1 LVNSS
6 RATQVDDALQSS
18 SFLKAIRARTTT
30 RRCRRFASIA
40 AKYVLAEGIKHG
52 EREEPSRRSST
63 AFARSPRR
71 VDASARRCTI
81 PLPLNADSGILYA
94 PPTPRHVLA
103 LVFPAHSLC
112 KLPDASFLC
121 RRCCARRVIA
131 APVLPAEGE
140 MTCHGCSALLPC
152 ACSSAPSLH
161 VLQHGSM
168 LAANRPAPLSLRFV
182 FYG

>member
-1 LVNSS
+1 MLDLHRSLQNTSWRRALNIEREKS
-6 RATQVDDALQSS
+6 RRVVRLRHLPVLPGESTPPRAVVRSRFHSTPTAESGTPLLPLAMFWPSS
-18 SFLKAIRARTTT
+18 SLLT
-30 RRCRRFASIA
+30 RCAS
-40 AKYVLAEGIKHG
+40 Y
-52 EREEPSRRSST
+52 
-63 AFARSPRR
+63 
-71 VDASARRCTI
+71 
-81 PLPLNADSGILYA
+81 
-94 PPTPRHVLA
+94 PT
-103 LVFPAHSLC
+103 S
-112 KLPDASFLC
+112 SFLC

-140 MTCHGCSALLPC
+140 MTWHGCSALLPC

>member
-1 LVNSS
+1 MLDLHRSLQNTSWR
-6 RATQVDDALQSS
+6 RALNT
-18 SFLKAIRARTTT
+18 K
-30 RRCRRFASIA
+30 
-40 AKYVLAEGIKHG
+40 
-52 EREEPSRRSST
+52 REEPSHRSST

-71 VDASARRCTI
+71 IDASARCCTI
-81 PLPLNADSGILYA
+81 PLSASGGIWCV
-94 PPTPRHVLA
+94 PPTVLPLA
-103 LVFPAHSLC
+103 LFWPSSSLLTRC
-112 KLPDASFLC
+112 ASYPTSSFLC

-140 MTCHGCSALLPC
+140 MTWHGCSALLPC

-182 FYG
+182 FYGWRKMNSRR